1 MKISKFFLSAV
12 LVLVFPLAANAAVFN
27 LAATLTPGAEV
38 PPVTAPGAMGDAAMV
53 LNDVTGMFAWIISF
67 EGLTGPAVAAH
78 FHEAPAG
85 MNGGVV
91 LDLDTDPGVIFS
103 GLGADSGIFAGA
115 TTLSADA
122 VMTLLSGNWYIN
134 IHTEA
139 NGGGE
144 IRGQVL
150 GGTFNPIP
158 LPATAWLFLSG
169 LAGLL
174 IVKRTKTSNTV

>member
-1 MKISKFFLSAV
+1 MKISKLFLSAV
-12 LVLVFPLAANAAVFN
+12 LVLVFPIAANAAVFN

-38 PPVTAPGAMGDAAMV
+38 PPVTNAAGALGDAAMV
-53 LNDVTGMFAWIISF
+53 LNDETGMFAWIISF
-67 EGLTGPAVAAH
+67 QGLTGPATAAH
-78 FHEAPAG
+78 FHAG
-85 MNGGVV
+85 AVDDTGPPV
-91 LDLDTDPGVIFS
+91 LNLDTDPGVTFS
-103 GLGADSGIFAGA
+103 GLSADAGIFAGT

-122 VMTLLSGNWYIN
+122 VMAVLSGNWYVN

-150 GGTFNPIP
+150 GGTFSPVP

-174 IVKRTKTSNTV
+174 IVKRKAV